1 MCGVHYTQESVL
13 HRHHKARGPP
23 KRHKSRLLASHDE
36 RATTIE
42 PAAYPVPLSSLST
55 RRVCSTTGRVYST
68 VTTKRKD
75 PQTVTSPRLLAS
87 HDTRVM
93 RGNQQRIQ
101 SLCRSC
107 QPGGCALCRGCQ
119 CGGCALCRRCQP
131 RGCAVQPGEFIP
143 PSPQSARTRKPSQ
156 VPVCL
161 LPMIRGRRE
170 GTSSVSSPFVVAVNP
185 EDVPFVVAVN
195 PEDVPFVV
203 AVNPEDVPFVVA
215 VNQEDVQTT
224 GRVYSTVTTKR
235 KDPQTV
241 TSPRLLASHDTRVTT
256 REPAADPVPL
266 SLLSTRRMCST
277 TGRVYST
284 ATTKLEDPKTSQVPS
299 ACIP

>member
-1 MCGVHYTQESVL
+1 
-13 HRHHKARGPP
+13 
-23 KRHKSRLLASHDE
+23 
-36 RATTIE
+36 
-42 PAAYPVPLSSLST
+42 
-55 RRVCSTTGRVYST
+55 
-68 VTTKRKD
+68 
-75 PQTVTSPRLLAS
+75 
-87 HDTRVM
+87 
-93 RGNQQRIQ
+93 
-101 SLCRSC
+101 
-107 QPGGCALCRGCQ
+107 
-119 CGGCALCRRCQP
+119 
-131 RGCAVQPGEFIP
+131 
-143 PSPQSARTRKPSQ
+143 
-156 VPVCL
+156 
-161 LPMIRGRRE
+161 MIRGRRE

-195 PEDVPFVV
+195 AEDVPFVVAVNPEDVPFVVAVNQEDVPFVV

-241 TSPRLLASHDTRVTT
+241 TSHRLLASHDTRATM
-256 REPAADPVPL
+256 REPAAYPVPL